1 MMSNKSPSQKGRNS
15 NNNGSDEV
23 KTFANRHIPHF
34 LDLSS
39 SSTNSLQVIEDG
51 STLTAAALSHGQY
64 DPTIPI
70 LVTDTPQSIGMTV
83 PPNLTIRDVAE
94 TIGNS
99 YPVSVIDVQHQEEL
113 EGWTLGDLVEYF
125 EDEERLVLVRQQ
137 QIGTTNRSRRKRVQR
152 TSLTP
157 PKVLNQIS
165 LEFRHTPLAALVK
178 SPQFVRSLDWIDAAW
193 PDEAGKPQTQYYCL
207 TSTAGCYTD
216 FHVDFGGTSVWYHVL
231 TGEKHFLLISPTTE
245 NLKIYEDWL
254 CRPNQS
260 ELFLPDLYPNS
271 DDIQKV
277 VLQQSQT
284 LFIPSGWIHAV
295 YTPQDSLVIGGN
307 FLHGLDI
314 GKQIDV
320 NSLEVRTKVPQ
331 KFRFPKYLALL
342 MYTGVWYLNKL
353 RNGDVCKR
361 ECQELPCLLNALV
374 MWSRVAS
381 DPHMVK
387 AMDEIKKSNNVSSVE
402 TVLQDIR
409 KELNRIDR
417 DGIVPNSTFKK
428 PKLRLKLASEK
439 STTSSSFRIKLSM
452 SSKFSTLPPDVKNRR
467 RSREDLDGMTSKNE
481 GDDEWKPSSGNSY
494 NADKSKL
501 TIPFT
506 STTKKR
512 PSCAK
517 IQSTTRTVKKKTS
530 SSRQRLMK
538 RLR

>member
-1 MMSNKSPSQKGRNS
+1 MNNNSLSQHGANS
-15 NNNGSDEV
+15 NVSDTE
-23 KTFANRHIPHF
+23 KTKAFANRHIPRF
-34 LDLSS
+34 LDLSVI
-39 SSTNSLQVIEDG
+39 STHSLQVVENG
-51 STLTAAALSHGQY
+51 ATLSASALATGKY

-94 TIGNS
+94 MIGNS
-99 YPVSVIDVQHQEEL
+99 YPVSVIDVKHQEEL

-137 QIGTTNRSRRKRVQR
+137 QIGTTRSRRKRTQR
-152 TSLTP
+152 SSVAT

-165 LEFRHTPLAALVK
+165 LEFRHTPLATVVK

-193 PDEAGKPQTQYYCL
+193 PEEIGKPQTQYYCL

-231 TGEKHFLLISPTTE
+231 TGEKHFVLISPTTE

-254 CRPNQS
+254 CRPDQS
-260 ELFLPDLYPNS
+260 ELFLPDLYPDLN
-271 DDIQKV
+271 DIQKV

-353 RNGDVCKR
+353 RNGDVYKR
-361 ECQELPCLLNALV
+361 ECRELPYLLDALV

-387 AMDEIKKSNNVSSVE
+387 AMDDIKEANNVSSVE
-402 TVLQDIR
+402 KVLQDIR
-409 KELNRIDR
+409 KELDRIER
-417 DGIVPNSTFKK
+417 DGIVPNSTFNR
-428 PKLRLKLASEK
+428 PKLRLKVPSGK
-439 STTSSSFRIKLSM
+439 SSNSASFRIKLSV
-452 SSKFSTLPPDVKNRR
+452 SSKFSTLPPMVKKRR
-467 RSREDLDGMTSKNE
+467 RSREDLDGMSTKDE
-481 GDDEWKPSSGNSY
+481 ADDEWKPSGSHSVLS
-494 NADKSKL
+494 KSS
-501 TIPFT
+501 TPFT
-506 STTKKR
+506 STTKTRAPYTNTQGIARTGKKR
-512 PSCAK
+512 N
-517 IQSTTRTVKKKTS
+517 I